1 VRDHP
6 VLSEASR
13 HGVRLGLNRMRSFL
27 VALGSPHLAVPTLHV
42 AGTNGKGSV
51 VRMVASLL
59 EAHGRSTGELSSPHL
74 QEVNERIRY
83 RGQPVSD
90 AELEALLAELVEVRD
105 RWAASEGLPQ
115 SPTGVPEAAL
125 LTYFELTTAAGFLH
139 LAHQRPDAA
148 VVEVG
153 MGGRLDATN
162 LVCPAVTAIVT
173 VGIDHT
179 AELGPDLGSIA
190 AEKAGIAKAGVPMV
204 LGPLEYTALR
214 VVRAMAADRGAPLLL
229 PDEHYRVAADRSGR
243 LHFSM
248 GDTVLDDLPLA
259 LPGVHQVHNA
269 GVALAMVQTFLGPDQ
284 PLDPEACARA
294 LATVHHAGRLE
305 WLGPDL
311 LLDAAHNPA
320 GAATLAAY
328 LRSLPRDRPRTLL
341 LGVSSDK
348 DPRSMV
354 VALEGVV
361 DRVITTRCAHPRALP
376 AGSLAEALV
385 GVAVPV
391 LPAGPVEQ
399 ALPLAQAGGGLVIAA
414 GSIFLTGAVRE
425 LVGAR

>member
-1 VRDHP
+1 MRDHP
-6 VLSEASR
+6 ILTEASR

-27 VALGSPHLAVPTLHV
+27 QALGSPHLVVPTLHV

-59 EAHGRSTGELSSPHL
+59 EAHGRSTGELTSPHL

-90 AELEALLAELVEVRD
+90 AELEALLAELIAVRD
-105 RWAASEGLPQ
+105 TWAAAEGLPQ
-115 SPTGVPEAAL
+115 SPGGVPEAAL
-125 LTYFELTTAAGFLH
+125 LTYFEITTAAGFLH
-139 LAHQRPDAA
+139 LAHKRPDAA

-162 LVCPAVTAIVT
+162 LVAPVVTAIVSI
-173 VGIDHT
+173 GIDHT

-190 AEKAGIAKAGVPMV
+190 AEKAGIAKPGVPMV
-204 LGPLEYTALR
+204 LGPMEHPALR
-214 VVRAMAADRGAPLLL
+214 VIRAMAADRGAPLLL
-229 PDEHYRVAADRSGR
+229 PDEHYRVAADRQGL

-248 GDTVLDDLPLA
+248 GDTLLDGLPLA
-259 LPGVHQVHNA
+259 LPGAHQIHNA
-269 GVALAMVQTFLGPDQ
+269 GVALAMVQTFLGPEH
-284 PLDPEACARA
+284 PLDPAACAQA
-294 LATVHHAGRLE
+294 LADVHHAGRLE
-305 WLGPDL
+305 WLGPD
-311 LLDAAHNPA
+311 
-320 GAATLAAY
+320 
-328 LRSLPRDRPRTLL
+328 LL

-361 DRVITTRCAHPRALP
+361 DRVITTQCAHPRALP

-385 GVAVPV
+385 GVGVPV

-399 ALPLAQAGGGLVIAA
+399 ALPMARRGGGLVIAA
-414 GSIFLTGAVRE
+414 GSIFLSGAVRE
-425 LVGAR
+425 LVGAGRDLVDER